1 LVIVYD
7 TTNMKSLDAPTLELD
22 KIFMANYNT
31 KTKEEDLALIKLKN
45 PIENLTENTISS
57 RLMKIG
63 KATLPWKGYRANG
76 QFTP

>member
-1 LVIVYD
+1 MHDLRKLINDRDCTVCR
-7 TTNMKSLDAPTLELD
+7 
-22 KIFMANYNT
+22 